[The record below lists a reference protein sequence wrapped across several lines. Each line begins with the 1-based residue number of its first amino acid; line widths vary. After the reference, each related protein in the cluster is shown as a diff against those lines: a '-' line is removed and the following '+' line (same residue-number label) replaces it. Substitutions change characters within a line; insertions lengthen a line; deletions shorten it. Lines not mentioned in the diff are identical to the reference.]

1 MWGMLL
7 YAVRFLGQLEALAS
21 GGNVCIDV
29 GVGAFWVACL
39 WSFDGHPAGEGDIC
53 GSEQGLNTE
62 VWLNRL
68 VSAVRSV
75 CVRGGPNEVIQWL
88 VIGCRYYVAERG
100 CTAGAALVG
109 TLC

>member
-75 CVRGGPNEVIQWL
+75 CVRGGRLMRLFNGW
-88 VIGCRYYVAERG
+88 
-100 CTAGAALVG
+100 
-109 TLC
+109 